1 MYLNRSTDT
10 CFLKKNTLLKVEV
23 VIQLSLLT
31 EMSGE
36 EVKVVFS
43 MGGVGP
49 ENPL

>member
-10 CFLKKNTLLKVEV
+10 CFKKNTLLKVEV
-23 VIQLSLLT
+23 VIQLCLFS
-31 EMSGE
+31 EISGE
-36 EVKVVFS
+36 EVKLVFS

>member
-23 VIQLSLLT
+23 VIQLCLFS
-31 EMSGE
+31 EISGE
-36 EVKVVFS
+36 EVKLVFN